1 MHSIHQLKIM
11 KTFIEKMIRRRNPNF
26 RFDNAVTNY
35 LLWQF
40 VRQQAMALLRG
51 CLVLLDF
58 RKPKGMLRGK
68 GVQFFNMP
76 NIQWG
81 SYLKRG
87 DHVALS
93 AIGKG
98 KLSLGSKVSIGSF
111 SRVIIAISL
120 HQVGE
125 HISIGNHVGIG
136 EFAYLG
142 GGGGLRIG
150 HHCIV
155 GQYFSCHPENHI
167 HDDIETPIRLQGVTR
182 KGIVIGPNCWI
193 GSKVTILD
201 GVTIGEG
208 CVIAAGSVVTKSFPD
223 HSVIGGVPAKV
234 LRSRLPE
241 TKTSVTYEYTE
252 KIY

>member
-1 MHSIHQLKIM
+1 M
-11 KTFIEKMIRRRNPNF
+11 KTLIENMIRRRNSNF
-26 RFDNAVTNY
+26 RFDETVTNY

-40 VRQQAMALLRG
+40 VRQQAIALLRG
-51 CLVLLDF
+51 CLVLLAF

-81 SYLKRG
+81 SYLKLG
-87 DHVALS
+87 DHVSLS

-98 KLSLGSKVSIGSF
+98 KLILGSKVSIGSF
-111 SRVIIAISL
+111 SRVIIATSL
-120 HQVGE
+120 NQVGE

-223 HSVIGGVPAKV
+223 YSVIGGVPAKV
-234 LRSRLPE
+234 LRSRLPQS
-241 TKTSVTYEYTE
+241 KASVSYEYTE

>member
-1 MHSIHQLKIM
+1 M
-11 KTFIEKMIRRRNPNF
+11 KSLIENVIRRRNANF
-26 RFDNAVTNY
+26 RFDEKVTQY
-35 LLWQF
+35 VLWQF
-40 VRQQAMALLRG
+40 VRQQAMALFRG
-51 CLVLLDF
+51 AWVLLAW
-58 RKPKGMLRGK
+58 RNPKWMLRGR
-68 GVQFFNMP
+68 GVRLFNVP
-76 NIQWG
+76 NMRWG
-81 SYLKRG
+81 AYLKLG
-87 DHVALS
+87 DHVTLS
-93 AIGKG
+93 AMGKG
-98 KLSLGSKVSIGSF
+98 QLHLGSYVSIGSF
-111 SRVIIAISL
+111 SRIIIATSL
-120 HQVGE
+120 NQVGE

-167 HDDIETPIRLQGVTR
+167 YDDIETPIRLQGVSR

-223 HSVIGGVPAKV
+223 HSVICGVPAKV

-241 TKTSVTYEYTE
+241 TKTSVSYEYTE